1 MKMICVISLH
11 RLTHQVGEWVG
22 LALRY
27 MFSSVSEHSFA
38 AINFEL
44 RCDPLRHPHLERG
57 KRKPQIAPP
66 SCTCVA
72 QDILNTRKMF
82 YKGHFANYNVFNQL
96 IAKLREKSS
105 FHTCLQRLPNIPV

>member
-44 RCDPLRHPHLERG
+44 RCDPLRHPRLERE
-57 KRKPQIAPP
+57 KRKQQIELGSRRRLRTAL
-66 SCTCVA
+66 SLSQVWSSLCTRAVCA
-72 QDILNTRKMF
+72 ER
-82 YKGHFANYNVFNQL
+82 
-96 IAKLREKSS
+96 
-105 FHTCLQRLPNIPV
+105 

>member
-44 RCDPLRHPHLERG
+44 RCDPLRHPRLERE
-57 KRKPQIAPP
+57 KRKQQIELGSRRRLRTALVE
-66 SCTCVA
+66 SV
-72 QDILNTRKMF
+72 
-82 YKGHFANYNVFNQL
+82 
-96 IAKLREKSS
+96 IAVDVLDSS
-105 FHTCLQRLPNIPV
+105 LGPK